1 MIDIDVRPA
10 TPNRWPQL
18 EAFFGPSGAYSSCWC
33 TWWRQ
38 TGGEFS
44 AGCADRGRG
53 NRELLRAITL
63 AGGVP
68 GLLAYRGETPV
79 GWVSVAPRPRFGRIL
94 RSPTLRPVDPGAVSD
109 ETVWS
114 IACFWMPRRER
125 GRGVGS
131 ALLEAAVRHAQDAGA
146 HAVEGYP
153 IDTDGQ
159 RRASPEL
166 FTGTLSMFRRA
177 GFREVARRG
186 HDRPVMRLEPVT
198 PDRSR
203 AGVRRR

>member
-1 MIDIDVRPA
+1 MVNLDVRPA
-10 TPNRWPQL
+10 TADRWREL
-18 EAFFGPSGAYSSCWC
+18 EAFFAPSGAYSSCWC

-44 AGCADRGRG
+44 AGCADGGRG
-53 NRELLRAITL
+53 NRELLRGITL

-94 RSPTLRPVDPGAVSD
+94 RSPTLRPIDAGEADD

-114 IACFWMPRRER
+114 IVCFWMPRRER

-131 ALLEAAVRHAQDAGA
+131 ALLDAAVGHAREAGA
-146 HAVEGYP
+146 RAVQGYP
-153 IDTDGQ
+153 VDTAGQ
-159 RRASPEL
+159 RRASSEL

-177 GFREVARRG
+177 GFREVGRRAP
-186 HDRPVMRLEPVT
+186 DRPVMRL
-198 PDRSR
+198 DLD
-203 AGVRRR
+203 